1 MTGTFSLILALVS
14 LLLWLEK
21 YPLRS
26 ALVGIMETICS
37 LMVFSVVMAYVNKV
51 KSKMMMKYLVIL
63 KVFILP
69 GVSIILYSYPL
80 YRLSFYES
88 FLIILI

>member
-1 MTGTFSLILALVS
+1 
-14 LLLWLEK
+14 
-21 YPLRS
+21 
-26 ALVGIMETICS
+26 
-37 LMVFSVVMAYVNKV
+37 MAYVNKV